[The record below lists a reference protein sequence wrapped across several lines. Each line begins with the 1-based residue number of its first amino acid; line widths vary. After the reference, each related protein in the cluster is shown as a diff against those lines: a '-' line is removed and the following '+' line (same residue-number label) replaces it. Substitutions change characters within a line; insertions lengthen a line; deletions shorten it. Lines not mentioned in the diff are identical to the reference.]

1 MKYIKSIVGNSIHF
15 KELENSVLFI
25 LDDGFKFFHPLSM
38 TNFIRNNI
46 EITYTDEWKFTL
58 RKSEKIDDEWIG
70 SLVSSLEKTVNK
82 SGCQANKKKM
92 EQLNNTHYEFG
103 KVKGILSVNGDER
116 VMIELVQVNE

>member
-1 MKYIKSIVGNSIHF
+1 MKYIKSIVSNSIHF

-58 RKSEKIDDEWIG
+58 RKSEKVHGEWVDI
-70 SLVSSLEKTVNK
+70 ETK
-82 SGCQANKKKM
+82 
-92 EQLNNTHYEFG
+92 E
-103 KVKGILSVNGDER
+103 VKGIDIEFYIGAISLIHIPPTLEPLDDVEVPAELLDE
-116 VMIELVQVNE
+116 